1 MSKKVLALVVV
12 VVVVVGAALGSI
24 LLLPLRSVDAS
35 THSVTWQWSKADTG
49 PGTYSDI
56 DGATMASYTLVVED
70 LEKFLK
76 ATATYTDA
84 QGSGK
89 TVESTVLT
97 QEVQKVRNLAPV
109 FTDEDED
116 ADGIQVDPRTVD
128 EDADATD
135 VVGAPVVATDTVDA
149 ERGDDNAI
157 SYRLSGADAASFTIG
172 TGNSQIMVGANA
184 MLDYEATKNTYMV
197 TVTASD

>member
-1 MSKKVLALVVV
+1 M
-12 VVVVVGAALGSI
+12 
-24 LLLPLRSVDAS
+24 
-35 THSVTWQWSKADTG
+35 
-49 PGTYSDI
+49 
-56 DGATMASYTLVVED
+56 VED

-116 ADGIQVDPRTVD
+116 EDGIQVDPRTVD

-135 VVGAPVVATDTVDA
+135 VVGPLWTPRRATT
-149 ERGDDNAI
+149 
-157 SYRLSGADAASFTIG
+157 T
-172 TGNSQIMVGANA
+172 Q
-184 MLDYEATKNTYMV
+184 
-197 TVTASD
+197 